1 MAYTS
6 GPRRERSR
14 RRRRL
19 MWRASM
25 WLLVAAVFV
34 ALGYT
39 AYQTGSVL
47 AASKVTELTGRVT
60 DLTAQLDTSR
70 AETGRLV

>member
-1 MAYTS
+1 
-6 GPRRERSR
+6 
-14 RRRRL
+14 
-19 MWRASM
+19 M